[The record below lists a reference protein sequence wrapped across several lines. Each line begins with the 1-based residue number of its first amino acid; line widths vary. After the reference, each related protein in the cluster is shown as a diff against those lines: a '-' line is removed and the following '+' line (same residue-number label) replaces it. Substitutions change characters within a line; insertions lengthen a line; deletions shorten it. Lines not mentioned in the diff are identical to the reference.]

1 MIAQFS
7 HTLDRNQTRVLFK
20 LLRKYRPEDKK
31 QKRERL
37 ASEAK
42 MKAESTYRLKLRK
55 KSRKTQ
61 TLSP

>member
-1 MIAQFS
+1 MVAQFT

-42 MKAESTYRLKLRK
+42 MKAESRYRKQYRE
-55 KSRKTQ
+55 KS
-61 TLSP
+61 